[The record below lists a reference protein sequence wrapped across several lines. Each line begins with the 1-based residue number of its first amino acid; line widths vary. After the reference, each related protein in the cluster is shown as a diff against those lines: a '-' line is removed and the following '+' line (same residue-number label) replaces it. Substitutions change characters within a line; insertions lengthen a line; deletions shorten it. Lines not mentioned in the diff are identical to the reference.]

1 MEAEGLLIGMAQIAI
16 TIAGFAAVAGS
27 LAARNQEGRLDA
39 DRLVIMLIYSMF
51 ALIAALAPI
60 SLWLFG
66 VAEEWVW
73 RGSAMFVLICCVFAA
88 PAQVRRTIRASK
100 DGLPL
105 RMILTSISL
114 FLAGVTA
121 YALCALNIPAGR
133 LVATYFV
140 GLYIGV
146 VLAVVLL
153 FRIVFSMLAAAR
165 GD

>member
-1 MEAEGLLIGMAQIAI
+1 MEAESLLIGMAQIAI

-60 SLWLFG
+60 SLSLFG
-66 VAEEWVW
+66 VSEEWVW
-73 RGSAMFVLICCVFAA
+73 RGSAMFILACCAVFA
-88 PAQVRRTIRASK
+88 PAQVRRTIRARK
-100 DGLPL
+100 HGLPL
-105 RMILTSISL
+105 RMILSSFSL

-133 LVATYFV
+133 LVATYFL
-140 GLYIGV
+140 GLYIGL
-146 VLAVVLL
+146 VLSVVLL
-153 FRIVFSMLAAAR
+153 FRIVFSMLRPAR
-165 GD
+165 PD